1 MRVMGV
7 DPGLTRC
14 GVGIVD
20 GVVGARPQFVAVGVV
35 RTDPHLDHAYRLLA
49 IEDGLAEWFDHYQPE
64 AISIE
69 RVFAQHNLSTV
80 TGIGQAAGI
89 AMMLGARHGVEVAL
103 HTPSEVKSAVT
114 GSGRADKAQ
123 VGMMVAQVLHLRE
136 APRPADAAD
145 ALALAVTHLWR
156 GSAQARYADAA
167 GRNDPAVAVA
177 KARRA
182 AAVAEQRRRRALA
195 TRGAKDES

>member
-20 GVVGARPQFVAVGVV
+20 GALGARPKFVAVGVI
-35 RTDPHLDHAYRLLA
+35 RTDPQMDHAHRLLA
-49 IEDGLAEWFDHYQPE
+49 IEAGLAEWFEHYDPQ

-89 AMMLGARHGVEVAL
+89 AMMLGARHDIEVAL

-123 VGMMVAQVLHLRE
+123 VGLMVAQVLHLRE
-136 APRPADAAD
+136 APKPADAAD
-145 ALALAVTHLWR
+145 ALALAITHLWR
-156 GSAQARYADAA
+156 GGAQARYACAA
-167 GRNDPAVAVA
+167 HVGIASKKLAAQRLMQARA
-177 KARRA
+177 KAQKTSA
-182 AAVAEQRRRRALA
+182 HQEL
-195 TRGAKDES
+195 S